1 MAIGEHRQSGRPED
15 GGPTY
20 PDLSG
25 KVALVTGGSGGLG
38 RATCRALAYNGVRLA
53 INGRHEAPVGSVVH
67 ELLAA
72 GAGAVPA
79 VADCTDA
86 PPRST
91 GCGRASSSGSA
102 RSTCS

>member
-38 RATCRALAYNGVRLA
+38 RATCRALAHSGVRLA

-79 VADCTDA
+79 VATA
-86 PPRST
+86 PTPPRST